1 MEQSR
6 NDSRSTYL
14 DAGRRGARPLQPQGA
29 VSRRRTYADGELDVF
44 AAERYFKGTM
54 DGGDHRKDQGIM
66 APAPL
71 ELAAAIANYARPRQ
85 ATVAVARP
93 VGTRA
98 SAASVSA
105 SSSNSRTMLLRGRR
119 DHRGNKCCV
128 HVGALVLS
136 CTGKWSVRV
145 DTSAANSK
153 EEAHASGDP
162 AVASKIDWYK
172 ELRMH
177 KAAHGV
183 VGGDG
188 SNHGVAVVA
197 AAAALPP
204 NLNLGGRE
212 EKVAEFTS
220 SSTSRRRSFTFV
232 APAVNGNQDDDDAG
246 SESSSDLF
254 EIKSLMIDG
263 CPYEPSEASI
273 KWSVATAPADTSER
287 GDRVTGG
294 GSHCGRGPVTGR
306 RSRDRPPTLLSGCV
320 SHRAVEVSTAAAT
333 MVPNAPRR
341 R

>member
-6 NDSRSTYL
+6 NGSRSTYP

-54 DGGDHRKDQGIM
+54 DGDHRKDNQGVV
-66 APAPL
+66 APL
-71 ELAAAIANYARPRQ
+71 ELAAAIANYARPRPE
-85 ATVAVARP
+85 TVAVAKP

-98 SAASVSA
+98 SAASSA
-105 SSSNSRTMLLRGRR
+105 NSRTMLLRGRR

-128 HVGALVLS
+128 HVGALVRS
-136 CTGKWSVRV
+136 CIGKRSVRV
-145 DTSAANSK
+145 DTGAAKNSK

-172 ELRMH
+172 ELRMQ

-183 VGGDG
+183 AGGDE

-220 SSTSRRRSFTFV
+220 SSSSRRRSFTFV
-232 APAVNGNQDDDDAG
+232 APPAVNGNQDDDDDDDGAG

-254 EIKSLMIDG
+254 EIKSLIIDA

-273 KWSVATAPADTSER
+273 KWSVATAPADASER
-287 GDRVTGG
+287 GDRV
-294 GSHCGRGPVTGR
+294 SARCVTGR
-306 RSRDRPPTLLSGCV
+306 WSRDRPPTLLSGCV
-320 SHRAVEVSTAAAT
+320 SYRAVEVSTAAGT